1 MIKKIKIGKFEVNN
15 YNKLFLVA
23 GPCVIESRD
32 HALFHAKK
40 IKQICDEISL
50 DFVFKS
56 SFDKANRTNI
66 NSKRGVGLEK
76 GLDILNEIKNSLNVP
91 VLTDIHESY
100 QCDFLKEVVDIIQIP
115 AFLCRQTDLL
125 LNASNTGRII
135 NIKKGQ
141 FLAPWDMVNV
151 IEKIKSTGNQNIILT
166 ERGSSFGYNNLVFD
180 LRSLIEMKKTG
191 YPVVFDATH
200 SVQSPGGLGNVSGG
214 NREYIPFYSNA
225 AVTVGISGIFMEVH
239 ENPDK
244 APSDGPNM
252 IKLDKLKNILKDILK
267 IDQVIKRHSIG
278 NYNEQNW
285 KYNR

>member
-1 MIKKIKIGKFEVNN
+1 MIKNVKLDKFEVNN
-15 YNKLFLVA
+15 NNKLFLIA

-32 HALFHAKK
+32 HALYHAKM
-40 IKQICDEISL
+40 IKQICTEISL

-66 NSKRGVGLEK
+66 NSNRGVGLEE
-76 GLDILNEIKNSLNVP
+76 GLDILNEIKNSLKVP

-100 QCDFLKEVVDIIQIP
+100 QCNLVKEVVDIIQIP

-125 LNASNTGRII
+125 LNASNTGKII

-151 IEKIKSTGNQNIILT
+151 VEKIKSTGNKNILLT

-191 YPVVFDATH
+191 YPIIFDATH

-214 NREYIPFYSNA
+214 NREYIPYYSNA
-225 AVTVGISGIFMEVH
+225 AVTIGISGIFIEVH
-239 ENPDK
+239 ENPNK

-252 IKLDKLKNILKDILK
+252 IRLDKLKNILKDIIK
-267 IDQVIKRHSIG
+267 IDKLIKENSIG
-278 NYNEQNW
+278 NYND
-285 KYNR
+285 

>member
-1 MIKKIKIGKFEVNN
+1 MK
-15 YNKLFLVA
+15 
-23 GPCVIESRD
+23 VI
-32 HALFHAKK
+32 
-40 IKQICDEISL
+40 
-50 DFVFKS
+50 
-56 SFDKANRTNI
+56 
-66 NSKRGVGLEK
+66 
-76 GLDILNEIKNSLNVP
+76 NV
-91 VLTDIHESY
+91 
-100 QCDFLKEVVDIIQIP
+100 
-115 AFLCRQTDLL
+115 
-125 LNASNTGRII
+125 
-135 NIKKGQ
+135 
-141 FLAPWDMVNV
+141 
-151 IEKIKSTGNQNIILT
+151 T

-267 IDQVIKRHSIG
+267 IDQLIKRHSIG
-278 NYNEQNW
+278 NYNEQN
-285 KYNR
+285 

>member
-1 MIKKIKIGKFEVNN
+1 MIKKIKIGGFEINN
-15 YNKLFLVA
+15 DNKLFLIA
-23 GPCVIESRD
+23 GPCVIESKD
-32 HALFHAKK
+32 HALYHAQMIKK
-40 IKQICDEISL
+40 ICNEISI

-66 NSKRGVGLEK
+66 NSSRGVGLEK
-76 GLDILNEIKNSLNVP
+76 GLEILNEIKNSLNIP

-100 QCDFLKEVVDIIQIP
+100 QCDLLKEVVDIIQIP

-125 LNASNTGRII
+125 LNASNTGKIV

-151 IEKIKSTGNQNIILT
+151 VEKIKSTGNENIILT

-191 YPVVFDATH
+191 YPIVFDATH

-214 NREYIPFYSNA
+214 NREYIPYYSNA
-225 AVTVGISGIFMEVH
+225 AVTTGISGIFMEVH

-244 APSDGPNM
+244 APSDGANM
-252 IKLDKLKNILKDILK
+252 IRLAKLKSILKDILK
-267 IDQVIKRHSIG
+267 IDQLVKENSIG
-278 NYNEQNW
+278 NYND
-285 KYNR
+285 

>member
-1 MIKKIKIGKFEVNN
+1 MIKKIKIGKFEVKNDN
-15 YNKLFLVA
+15 QLFLIA

-32 HALFHAKK
+32 HALYHAKM
-40 IKQICDEISL
+40 IKQICNDISL

-66 NSKRGVGLEK
+66 NSSRGVGLEK
-76 GLDILNEIKNSLNVP
+76 GLEILNEIKNSLNIP

-100 QCDFLKEVVDIIQIP
+100 QCDLLKEAVDIIQIP

-125 LNASNTGRII
+125 LNASKTGKII

-141 FLAPWDMVNV
+141 FLAPWDMINV
-151 IEKIKSTGNQNIILT
+151 VEKIKSTGNENIILT

-180 LRSLIEMKKTG
+180 LRSLIEMKKIG
-191 YPVVFDATH
+191 YPIVFDATH

-214 NREYIPFYSNA
+214 NREYIPYYSNA

-252 IKLDKLKNILKDILK
+252 IRLDKLKNILKDILK
-267 IDQVIKRHSIG
+267 IDNLIKKYSIG
-278 NYNEQNW
+278 NYND
-285 KYNR
+285 